1 MMHDFGTGDVH
12 DTDAATY
19 EKFMS
24 SELNFYTDTEAVRR
38 IIAMQYV
45 GLPYEDLA

>member
-1 MMHDFGTGDVH
+1 MLHDFGQGDVH
-12 DTDAATY
+12 DTDAATHD
-19 EKFMS
+19 KFMS
-24 SELNFYTDTEAVRR
+24 SELGFYTDNEEGRR